1 MGDQKIFK
9 THMTP
14 FWASPPGGSPR
25 GGTGGGSHVARRR
38 TRARSELVGSPMC
51 GRHRRDGE
59 LVGGHQ
65 RLVGSRPQVVERCA
79 ARGGRKWW
87 LPSAE
92 SGAKLRSG
100 QCPRRRRRRDE
111 GRGEC
116 RMDEDGADRGIRHGG
131 QTDNTT
137 DGHAQGVHQPCGKPL
152 YVAPTCELGQPLEL
166 ASRGLVPLGGGS
178 GTPNLGT
185 C

>member
-1 MGDQKIFK
+1 M
-9 THMTP
+9 
-14 FWASPPGGSPR
+14 
-25 GGTGGGSHVARRR
+25 
-38 TRARSELVGSPMC
+38 
-51 GRHRRDGE
+51 
-59 LVGGHQ
+59 
-65 RLVGSRPQVVERCA
+65 VGSRPQVVERCA

-152 YVAPTCELGQPLEL
+152 YVAPTCELSVLRSLLPYLRHCDLSEWNGMRGTSGSTRARCVVKTEEWTATCTGQPFTVQVNAEWLTANNQRSAPIKL
-166 ASRGLVPLGGGS
+166 RDDPSLGQNQHRCDPC
-178 GTPNLGT
+178 T
-185 C
+185 